1 MRRGLSIRSVK
12 RWHRLPTVEAQMEGW
27 GATTAPQRF
36 TALTW
41 KRAIAK
47 AHAWSRTVV

>member
-12 RWHRLPTVEAQMEGW
+12 RWHRLPTVEASVQGW
-27 GATTAPQRF
+27 VSTTAPQRF

-41 KRAIAK
+41 AGAIAK